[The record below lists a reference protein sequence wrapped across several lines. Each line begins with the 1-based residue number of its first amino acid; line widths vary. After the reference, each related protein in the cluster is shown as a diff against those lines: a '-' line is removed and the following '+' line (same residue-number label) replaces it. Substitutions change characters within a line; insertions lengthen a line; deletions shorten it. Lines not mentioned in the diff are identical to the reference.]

1 MKGESIYDEDVITK
15 NDYLDL
21 SDVVFAYIKNE
32 GSNSLKFGLQ
42 NVAGNKEIPIQLG
55 GTKLKKGTR
64 VKVTFTGGKGE
75 LYYRLIRATDCKCE
89 GNKPK

>member
-1 MKGESIYDEDVITK
+1 MGESIYDEDVITK

-42 NVAGNKEIPIQLG
+42 TVAGNKEIPIQLG
-55 GTKLKKGTR
+55 STKLKKGT
-64 VKVTFTGGKGE
+64 KIKITFTNGKGQ
-75 LYYRLIRATDCKCE
+75 LYYRLIRASNCKCE
-89 GNKPK
+89 SNNPQ